1 MWRQRV
7 ETSERGWANRPR
19 ARNRPVR
26 TVLQELLPQRAPI
39 NMQGTDRV
47 CRPQR
52 RRPPLDLLSQ
62 YHIPRLITCSRLC
75 ARGILPIFVQC
86 RPSTDQDCACLA
98 GRGASKIL
106 EWGGGPTMRI
116 RSCQTCLG
124 SKAYAYPASRS
135 GRRAGHETKQTRSR
149 GGRATDSGAPSTCLP
164 SCGPAANCGAA
175 VGTRHEAHKF
185 PRRCCPHRV
194 GTRCCWLQAN
204 ATSLQPPA

>member
-1 MWRQRV
+1 MQAPEAATPPRPPV
-7 ETSERGWANRPR
+7 TIPHPASYHLLPSVRPR
-19 ARNRPVR
+19 DLAHLRP
-26 TVLQELLPQRAPI
+26 
-39 NMQGTDRV
+39 MS
-47 CRPQR
+47 
-52 RRPPLDLLSQ
+52 SQ
-62 YHIPRLITCSRLC
+62 HRSRLC
-75 ARGILPIFVQC
+75 LSGWPRGKQNL
-86 RPSTDQDCACLA
+86 
-98 GRGASKIL
+98 GM
-106 EWGGGPTMRI
+106 GGPTMRI

-194 GTRCCWLQAN
+194 GTRCCWLRAN